1 MAFALASLNR
11 LARIGLVGLAGL
23 ATPVGC
29 TASSTATHVFV
40 RDPRQVWVEAAS
52 VNGEEVVLPPGE
64 GLRGVRIREGEARTE
79 KIISY
84 ATILREPG
92 GAITVED
99 RLCAPWATSPLS
111 AKGEL
116 RVMKGAGEEPFVSD
130 GVTVRVS
137 LVCDGPRD
145 AKVEIDFVTPW
156 TNVREIRI
164 VKGEPPDVPASST
177 HPALQRQDW
186 HE

>member
-1 MAFALASLNR
+1 MVI
-11 LARIGLVGLAGL
+11 ARAWMNQLVRVGLVGMACLA
-23 ATPVGC
+23 APVGC
-29 TASSTATHVFV
+29 GGGPAVTHIFV
-40 RDPRQVWVEAAS
+40 RDPHQVWVEAAS

-64 GLRGVRIREGEARTE
+64 GLRSVHIREGDARTE

-84 ATILREPG
+84 ATLLREPG

-116 RVMKGAGEEPFVSD
+116 RVRKSAGEAPFVSD
-130 GVTVRVS
+130 GQTVRVS
-137 LVCDGPRD
+137 LLCDGPND
-145 AKVEIDFVTPW
+145 AKVEIEFVTPW
-156 TNVREIRI
+156 TNVREIRV
-164 VKGEPPDVPASST
+164 VKGEPPETPAAST